1 MRRVRALLVALA
13 TAVAVAA
20 GCGIPADDEPRAVSR
35 EQVPGDLEEPPEGQ
49 AEGRT
54 VTATLYF
61 TRYDGD
67 RDNLAGV
74 DRQVPASGADTSA
87 SPSTVLEALLDGPTS
102 AEEADNLLTKIPAD
116 TALDGQP
123 ELDRSGTL
131 TVRLNGAINRVQ
143 GDGARLAFG
152 QMVCS
157 VDPLPQVDSVLF
169 AVEGQPFQAP
179 NGDGETSS
187 EPLTCDSYANLR
199 ESRGG

>member
-1 MRRVRALLVALA
+1 MTRVRALSAALA
-13 TAVAVAA
+13 TALALVA

-35 EQVPGDLEEPPEGQ
+35 EQVPDDLEEPSEGQ
-49 AEGRT
+49 TEGRT

-61 TRYDGD
+61 TRYDGN

-74 DRQVPASGADTSA
+74 DRQVPTSGAATAA
-87 SPSTVLEALLDGPTS
+87 SPSTVLEALLGGPTTD
-102 AEEADNLLTKIPAD
+102 EEADNLLTKIPAD

-123 ELDRSGTL
+123 ELGPGGTL

-157 VDPLPQVDSVLF
+157 VDPLPQVDDVLF
-169 AVEGQPFQAP
+169 AVEGEPFQAP
-179 NGDGETSS
+179 NGEGETSS
-187 EPLTCDSYANLR
+187 EPLTCESYANLV
-199 ESRGG
+199 ESGDG